1 MRLITLMTMTMLM
14 LTPVHSA
21 EAFLGFGEN
30 KEKPLDQAKKHFAN
44 HEYYNARLFA
54 QQAIDQNPQ
63 DSEAAKLMADIL
75 DKEIERQK
83 EHLLPQAIEEM
94 NTDDK
99 QDQIKTWLERSRVL
113 FNANQYDLALFAA
126 EKVFLYEADNSV
138 ASELIDQIKA
148 KALKEGKADTLFI
161 HKMYKNEIAD
171 RLEQYRTE
179 AEDLTTQG
187 QWGQAQFTAEKIL
200 MLEPEDPKALSILQK
215 ILSHKDGTRSEAL

>member
-1 MRLITLMTMTMLM
+1 MIILITGI
-14 LTPVHSA
+14 LTGCATGPRSSLVSGDRA
-21 EAFLGFGEN
+21 EVLSKA
-30 KEKPLDQAKKHFAN
+30 EKFYNN
-44 HEYYNARLFA
+44 HEYYNARQA
-54 QQAIDQNPQ
+54 TQQVLAEEPQNPL
-63 DSEAAKLMADIL
+63 AMKLMADIL

-83 EHLLPQAIEEM
+83 EHFLPQAVEEM
-94 NTDDK
+94 NADDK
-99 QDQIKTWLERSRVL
+99 QDQIKTWLERSRTL

-126 EKVFLYEADNSV
+126 EKVFLYDANDSA

-179 AEDLTTQG
+179 AEDLAARG
-187 QWGQAQFTAEKIL
+187 QLGQAQFTAEKIL

-215 ILSHKDGTRSEAL
+215 ILSQKDGTRSEAQ

>member
-1 MRLITLMTMTMLM
+1 MIILITGILAGCATGPRSSL
-14 LTPVHSA
+14 VSGDRA
-21 EAFLGFGEN
+21 EVLSKA
-30 KEKPLDQAKKHFAN
+30 EKFYNN
-44 HEYYNARLFA
+44 HEYYNARQA
-54 QQAIDQNPQ
+54 TQQVLAEEPQNPL
-63 DSEAAKLMADIL
+63 AMKLMADIL

-83 EHLLPQAIEEM
+83 EHFLPQAVEEM
-94 NTDDK
+94 NADDK
-99 QDQIKTWLERSRVL
+99 QDQIKTWLERSRTL

-126 EKVFLYEADNSV
+126 EKVFLYDANDSA

-179 AEDLTTQG
+179 AEDLAARG
-187 QWGQAQFTAEKIL
+187 QLGQAQFTAEKIL

-215 ILSHKDGTRSEAL
+215 ILSQKDGTRSEAQ